1 MNIFPLLASASDLG
15 ISAPTKGSRIVAS
28 NLVLILTVALL
39 IAGVFIAYI
48 VFIRGSKSE
57 IQIPSRRIHEDEDE
71 EGSSSSSSEKGEGR
85 RRKKKRTRRR
95 EHRHRNPTL
104 SQTGGLPP
112 SRDSEQSPSTEI

>member
-1 MNIFPLLASASDLG
+1 MNILPLLASASDLG

-28 NLVLILTVALL
+28 NLVLMLALALL

-48 VFIRGSKSE
+48 VFVRGSKSE
-57 IQIPSRRIHEDEDE
+57 IQIPSRRIHADDE
-71 EGSSSSSSEKGEGR
+71 EDSSSSSSEKEEGR

-112 SRDSEQSPSTEI
+112 SRDSDPSPSTEI